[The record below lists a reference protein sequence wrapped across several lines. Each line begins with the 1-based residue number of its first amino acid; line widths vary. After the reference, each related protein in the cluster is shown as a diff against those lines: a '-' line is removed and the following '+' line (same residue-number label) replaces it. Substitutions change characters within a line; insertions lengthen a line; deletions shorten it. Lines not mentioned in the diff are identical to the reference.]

1 MEGDPLSVMTLQ
13 GKGKPV
19 TRVRIGI
26 QDALEQDTKKTT
38 ETHVTEKEMLTLERG
53 TGAVPFHL

>member
-1 MEGDPLSVMTLQ
+1 MTLQ